1 MSREHGAYK
10 FIAQAAIATAKPHR
24 GKSLRERFRKSVG
37 LAVLLFLWPYFA
49 LAQLEVVDDLGNTVS
64 LAEPATRIVSL
75 APHITESL
83 YAIGAGSNIVATVR
97 YSDFPAEALK
107 IPIIGS
113 FDEISYE
120 SLLSMDPDLVIV
132 WASGNGDEIIS
143 RIKSLG
149 LSVFLDEPRNIEDI
163 PSSLRRFGKLTGNA
177 SAAEK
182 AAASFS
188 IKLNAL
194 RKNYSNEKTI
204 DVFYQV
210 WNDPITTLNGKHLI
224 SNIIRLCGGRNVF
237 ADVIPIAPVVNVE
250 SVLTAD
256 PEVIVVSGMSDERP
270 EWLDE
275 WKNWPGLAA
284 SDNNQLYSIPP
295 DLLQRNGPRVI
306 EGAQIMCEIL
316 NQSRK
321 TYSD

>member
-1 MSREHGAYK
+1 MEQCMEIFLKNLPGC
-10 FIAQAAIATAKPHR
+10 ATC
-24 GKSLRERFRKSVG
+24 LT
-37 LAVLLFLWPYFA
+37 AVLTLWPCFA
-49 LAQLEVVDDLGNTVS
+49 RAQIEVVDDLGNTVS
-64 LAEPATRIVSL
+64 LLKPATRIVSL

-83 YAIGAGSNIVATVR
+83 YEIGAGDQIVATVR
-97 YSDFPAEALK
+97 YSDFPVEALE

-120 SLLSMDPDLVIV
+120 SLISMDPDLVII
-132 WASGNGDEIIS
+132 WASGNGDEVIS

-149 LSVFLDEPRNIEDI
+149 LTVFLDEPRNIEDI
-163 PSSLRRFGKLTGNA
+163 PSSLQRFGKLTGNETVA
-177 SAAEK
+177 ESAAED
-182 AAASFS
+182 FMT
-188 IKLNAL
+188 KLNAL
-194 RKNYSNEKTI
+194 RRDYAEAAI
-204 DVFYQV
+204 VDVFYQV

-256 PEVIVVSGMSDERP
+256 PQVIVVSGMSDERP

-284 SDNNQLYSIPP
+284 SDNSQLYSIPP
-295 DLLQRNGPRVI
+295 DLLQRNAPRVI
-306 EGAQIMCEIL
+306 EGAQLMCDIL
-316 NQSRK
+316 SQSRDV
-321 TYSD
+321 YFD